1 MSYYVRKI
9 NRAKWNEAEN
19 LKNEEDI
26 NKLNADYLSTCL
38 KTQQGEISLW
48 KIEKKEELDDVVVAI
63 TSVGEYISKVDV
75 VLLDENDL
83 DKISIKPIK
92 QPEGNSKIKDKHHKV
107 ENLNYEKIGKIA
119 KIILHTIKNKN
130 DNVKRISVPNVKR
143 ILLNAIE
150 KGELKLPKESNL
162 LKELGISA

>member
-1 MSYYVRKI
+1 M
-9 NRAKWNEAEN
+9 
-19 LKNEEDI
+19 LKEQLI
-26 NKLNADYLSTCL
+26 ILS
-38 KTQQGEISLW
+38 EIIL
-48 KIEKKEELDDVVVAI
+48 V
-63 TSVGEYISKVDV
+63 
-75 VLLDENDL
+75 N
-83 DKISIKPIK
+83 
-92 QPEGNSKIKDKHHKV
+92 NSKIKDKHHKV